1 MPTTRPTECVESL
14 RVNFDDEEKRTRG
27 LALAEAFNA
36 LGELDDEE
44 SVIKAQMKEK
54 RAGAEA
60 KVSILARELA
70 AGFTVQM
77 VKCRLAYDDPNP
89 NEVSYYRVDTDE
101 LVKTRPFTREERQ
114 ADLPLADGTIAVEAV
129 SAEESQKNMTEFFEK
144 PVPCSTC
151 GHPESAHPLYQDETV
166 CNVEGC
172 ECEYF
177 KVTAP
182 PVDERSDDEPEPDPL
197 RINTEDSYS
206 PSRRVKPPKA
216 PDEKTVAQAARNL
229 SKM

>member
-1 MPTTRPTECVESL
+1 MPNRPTESVESL
-14 RVNFDDEEKRTRG
+14 RVNFDDDEKRKRG
-27 LALAEAFNA
+27 LDLAEAFNA

-114 ADLPLADGTIAVEAV
+114 ADLPLADGTISVEAI
-129 SAEESQKNMTEFFEK
+129 SAEQSQKNMTEFFEK
-144 PVPCSTC
+144 PAEAEAAPVIDAEFAEV
-151 GHPESAHPLYQDETV
+151 GE
-166 CNVEGC
+166 
-172 ECEYF
+172 
-177 KVTAP
+177 AP
-182 PVDERSDDEPEPDPL
+182 PVDERSDEEPDPL
-197 RINTEDSYS
+197 GIHEGAKEAEPYS
-206 PSRRVKPPKA
+206 PSRRAKPPKA

>member
-1 MPTTRPTECVESL
+1 MPNRPTESVESL
-14 RVNFDDEEKRTRG
+14 RVNFDDDEKRKRG
-27 LALAEAFNA
+27 LDLAEAFNA

-89 NEVSYYRVDTDE
+89 NEVSYYRVDTCE

-114 ADLPLADGTIAVEAV
+114 ADLPLEDGTISVEAI
-129 SAEESQKNMTEFFEK
+129 SAEDSQKNMTEFFEK
-144 PVPCSTC
+144 PAETEPV
-151 GHPESAHPLYQDETV
+151 ESAS
-166 CNVEGC
+166 
-172 ECEYF
+172 
-177 KVTAP
+177 A
-182 PVDERSDDEPEPDPL
+182 VDTRTDDEPEVVEDVDPL
-197 RINTEDSYS
+197 GINETPE
-206 PSRRVKPPKA
+206 PPKE
-216 PDEKTVAQAARNL
+216 PSHQEVGKARAKL
-229 SKM
+229 LKM